1 MASKDFLCTVHAMKP
16 SASLETWQGVAEEAR
31 RQQSKV
37 RVPWRTGLG
46 SGGKDIPTPSSRC
59 LTLVCSVF
67 PSSILPKPAPSFHP
81 IFKSIWKPVEYA
93 VLQLLADKNE
103 TLLAGKNEI
112 SSLSWILACKNVH
125 RLNRSPVSDT
135 KNETLRRQNHMLYTD
150 TRTHLPVII
159 GVIGLD
165 LQAYVLRKSPGELP
179 CPVPLLPPLALFHT
193 TFFRFRLSLNLL
205 LCLDLQ

>member
-1 MASKDFLCTVHAMKP
+1 VLPRGRLYIKTPFFNSSREFHASLVNAASSELESLPSALVRVPVCNYDRMASKEFLCTVHAMKP

-81 IFKSIWKPVEYA
+81 IFKSIWKPKR
-93 VLQLLADKNE
+93 D
-103 TLLAGKNEI
+103 
-112 SSLSWILACKNVH
+112 
-125 RLNRSPVSDT
+125 
-135 KNETLRRQNHMLYTD
+135 
-150 TRTHLPVII
+150 
-159 GVIGLD
+159 
-165 LQAYVLRKSPGELP
+165 
-179 CPVPLLPPLALFHT
+179 
-193 TFFRFRLSLNLL
+193 LSLAHVVLFWSSDWINRV
-205 LCLDLQ
+205 